1 MVVIQETPTQEIESG
16 AGERSGARS
25 NALLCAA
32 LLASGRHLNGKEIT
46 TLLEVDAAEVPAAVA
61 ALARR
66 LSESRLGIVVEAV
79 AGGWRLVVD
88 PTLNPALTCLLA
100 PPPLPRLSN
109 AALETLAL
117 VAYRQPVTRGEL
129 ESARGASCSSTLETL
144 QERELVKVVGQKD
157 VIGKPLLWA
166 TTDRFLLEFGL
177 KSLEDLPELEELE
190 TGFLRG

>member
-1 MVVIQETPTQEIESG
+1 MVVMQETPTQEIESG
-16 AGERSGARS
+16 PGEQSDARS

-32 LLASGRHLNGKEIT
+32 LLASGRHLNGKEIA

-61 ALARR
+61 ALARQ
-66 LSESRLGIVVEAV
+66 LSESRLGILVEAV

-88 PTLNPALTCLLA
+88 PTLNPALTRLLA

-144 QERELVKVVGQKD
+144 QERELIKPLGHRD
-157 VIGKPLLWA
+157 VIGKPILWG
-166 TTDRFLLEFGL
+166 TTERFLIEFGL
-177 KSLEDLPELEELE
+177 SDISDLPDLEEPE
-190 TGFLRG
+190 TSFLRG